1 MNWIKNYFKNRKERK
16 DRVKKQA
23 EKVIES
29 YQDLIAE
36 YHLIQEKKSKL
47 SRSQRDF
54 VEYRIKH
61 LILKG
66 HIQIKD

>member
-16 DRVKKQA
+16 DRVKNQT

-29 YQDLIAE
+29 YQDLINE
-36 YHLIQEKKSKL
+36 YRLIQEKKSKL

-66 HIQIKD
+66 HIQVKD